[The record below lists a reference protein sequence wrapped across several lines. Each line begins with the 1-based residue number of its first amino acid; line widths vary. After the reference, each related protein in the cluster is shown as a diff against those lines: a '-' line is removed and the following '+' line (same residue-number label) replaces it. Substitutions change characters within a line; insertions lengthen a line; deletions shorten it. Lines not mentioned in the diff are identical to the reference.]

1 MAGKSLIEELPEIV
15 KRGKKEYERIIQR
28 LQSDN
33 KMLLQTN
40 EYVLPSKDKS
50 GLFQGKIRQCCPPDT
65 KNNQNC
71 DIDNWFNRLVY
82 GDNLFVMQALL
93 NGDEKTGLPSMR
105 GAIDLIYIDPPFD
118 SKADYRTKITLPTGD
133 IEARP
138 AVIDQFAYSDT
149 WKNGTV
155 SYLEMLYPRLML
167 MRDLLSDKGSIYV
180 HLDWHMA
187 HYAKI
192 IMDEVFGKQMFLN
205 EIIWKRKFGN
215 AGESRVYGTAYDS
228 LLFYAKTP
236 NYIFNPIREKNSE
249 HTKEYIKNRFTR
261 IVEDGKHKGKLWMP
275 YPLANPGKPTP
286 GLMYEYKG
294 YLPPEKG
301 WRMVKEKLEAL
312 DKDERIYFPENKNQR
327 LQEKKFLDEYEGQPI
342 DSLWTDIFVINSQA
356 KEALGYATQKPEA
369 LLERVIK
376 ASSNENSIVA
386 DFFGG
391 SGTTAAVAEKLGRRW
406 ITSDIGKPS
415 IMIMRKRLID
425 NEAKPFLY
433 HSIGDYQ
440 REAFVATNEI
450 KRVSDLARVVMN
462 LYGAKPFIGD
472 DVPANYGQMGRTLVI
487 VDSPNKITSAATIN
501 NAIKARESF
510 MGGWSKVIV
519 LGWNF
524 SFDIAEKLQH
534 MDKSQIEVLVI
545 PPDLLDLLKK
555 KDYKT
560 LVESGQVRFSSLQYL
575 TVKKPIVK
583 QSNTEPDKQ
592 DITIELDNYVLL
604 SPDVLPLD
612 DKNKELVQKVIAENP
627 LDLIEYWSI
636 DPDYDGTTFRS
647 VWQDYRENTEND
659 GDDMRVTR
667 SVTLTVNKSDAR
679 KVCVKAVDVFGFES
693 QCVVNVK

>member
-1 MAGKSLIEELPEIV
+1 MPGKSLIEELPEIV
-15 KRGKKEYERIIQR
+15 KRGKREYEKIIQR

-40 EYVLPSKDKS
+40 EYVLPSRDKS
-50 GLFQGKIRQCCPPDT
+50 GLFRGKIRQCCPPDT
-65 KNNQNC
+65 TNDTTC
-71 DIDNWFNRLVY
+71 DIDNWFNRLIY
-82 GDNLFVMQALL
+82 GDNIFVMQALL

-133 IEARP
+133 IEAHP

-167 MRDLLSDKGSIYV
+167 MRDLLSERGSIYV
-180 HLDWHMA
+180 HIGVQVNNYVRCIMDEIFGKQNLVDEIVWA
-187 HYAKI
+187 YGSPSGGRAAGTKFVKIQEYILHYAKDYSKRVENKVYLPYSEKYI
-192 IMDEVFGKQMFLN
+192 NDWFKYVDDDGRRYRRRMRGRDANGN
-205 EIIWKRKFGN
+205 IIW
-215 AGESRVYGTAYDS
+215 
-228 LLFYAKTP
+228 
-236 NYIFNPIREKNSE
+236 EK
-249 HTKEYIKNRFTR
+249 
-261 IVEDGKHKGKLWMP
+261 
-275 YPLANPGKPTP
+275 
-286 GLMYEYKG
+286 
-294 YLPPEKG
+294 
-301 WRMVKEKLEAL
+301 
-312 DKDERIYFPENKNQR
+312 Q
-327 LQEKKFLDEYEGQPI
+327 FLDESKGVPC
-342 DSLWTDIFVINSQA
+342 STVWNDIQQI
-356 KEALGYATQKPEA
+356 YADPRAFKGNQKTYSEITNYDTQKPEK
-369 LLERVIK
+369 LLARIIEH
-376 ASSNENSIVA
+376 SSNENSIVA

-415 IMIMRKRLID
+415 VMIMRKRLID

-440 REAFVATNEI
+440 REAFVATTEF

-462 LYGAKPFIGD
+462 LYGAKPFMD
-472 DVPANYGQMGRTLVI
+472 TDAPANYGQMGRTLVI
-487 VDSPNKITSAATIN
+487 VDSPNKITGAATIN

-510 MGGWSKVIV
+510 MGGWSKVVV

-524 SFDIAEKLQH
+524 SFDIAEKLQQLN
-534 MDKSQIEVLVI
+534 KSQIEVLVI
-545 PPDLLDLLKK
+545 PPDLMDLLKK
-555 KDYKT
+555 KDYKE
-560 LVESGQVRFSSLQYL
+560 LVESGRVRFSSLQYL

-583 QSNTEPDKQ
+583 QSVTEPDKQ

-647 VWQDYRENTEND
+647 VWQDYRENTAND
-659 GDDMRVTR
+659 GDGLRVTR
-667 SVTLTVNKSDAR
+667 SVTLTVKHNPHR
-679 KVCVKAVDVFGFES
+679 KICVKAVDVFGFES
-693 QCVVNVK
+693 QTVVDLK

>member
-1 MAGKSLIEELPEIV
+1 MPGKSLIEELPEIV
-15 KRGKKEYERIIQR
+15 KRGKREYEKIIQR

-40 EYVLPSKDKS
+40 EYVLPSRDKS
-50 GLFQGKIRQCCPPDT
+50 GLFRGKIRQCCPPDT
-65 KNNQNC
+65 TNDTTC
-71 DIDNWFNRLVY
+71 DIDNWFNRLIY
-82 GDNLFVMQALL
+82 GDNIFVMQALL

-180 HLDWHMA
+180 HIDWHVG
-187 HYAKI
+187 HYVKLLL
-192 IMDEVFGKQMFLN
+192 DEIFGKQNLQN
-205 EIIWKRKFGN
+205 EIIWNYVSGGVSQNSF
-215 AGESRVYGTAYDS
+215 
-228 LLFYAKTP
+228 AKKHDTI
-236 NYIFNPIREKNSE
+236 YSYLKSTSDHIFNIQKERDDEKIA
-249 HTKEYIKNRFTR
+249 KIDPAK
-261 IVEDGKHKGKLWMP
+261 IMKD
-275 YPLANPGKPTP
+275 
-286 GLMYEYKG
+286 
-294 YLPPEKG
+294 EKG
-301 WRMVKEKLEAL
+301 EFIWYIRPGTNPKVPNGVKSYL
-312 DKDERIYFPENKNQR
+312 DKFVQDVWDI
-327 LQEKKFLDEYEGQPI
+327 PI
-342 DSLWTDIFVINSQA
+342 VNPQA
-356 KEALGYATQKPEA
+356 KERVDYATQKPEA
-369 LLERVIK
+369 LLERIIK

-693 QCVVNVK
+693 QCVVEVKR